1 MRDSPC
7 HYCEKCPCKEHDTCK
22 DYQDYRAEINI
33 ITAKR
38 ASVAMITDSVIRSH
52 ERVQRK
58 QRRSKRK

>member
-7 HYCEKCPCKEHDTCK
+7 HYCTKRPCFEHDTCPE
-22 DYQDYRAEINI
+22 YQEFRAEMNQISANR
-33 ITAKR
+33 AKN
-38 ASVAMITDSVIRSH
+38 AMITDSVIRFH

>member
-22 DYQDYRAEINI
+22 DYQDYREENNRINANRWKDSI
-33 ITAKR
+33 IN
-38 ASVAMITDSVIRSH
+38 DSVIRSY

>member
-22 DYQDYRAEINI
+22 EYQDYRAEINQ

-38 ASVAMITDSVIRSH
+38 AKDAMITDSVIRSH

>member
-7 HYCEKCPCKEHDTCK
+7 HYCTKRPCFIHDTYPE
-22 DYQDYRAEINI
+22 YQEFRAELDR

-38 ASVAMITDSVIRSH
+38 ASAAMITDSVIRSH